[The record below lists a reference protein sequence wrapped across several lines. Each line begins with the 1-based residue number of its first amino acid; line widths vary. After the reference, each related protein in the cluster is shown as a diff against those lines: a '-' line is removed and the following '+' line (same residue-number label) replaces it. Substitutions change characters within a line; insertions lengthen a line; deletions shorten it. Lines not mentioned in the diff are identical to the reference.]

1 MFGFGRFMTP
11 LDSTLNLVFRN
22 IRFVIFG
29 FRLIGF
35 YEFIKSK
42 VWAELK
48 VLKLI
53 SVCNIIS

>member
-1 MFGFGRFMTP
+1 MTL

-22 IRFVIFG
+22 IRFVIFR